1 MRGTNSSNGKSL
13 EGIDHL
19 KQSIYDIL
27 TTPKGSRVMRRD
39 YGCSL
44 FDLTDRPLNQ
54 STLVDI
60 YASVNYAINK
70 FEKRIKLKKIQAV
83 SIKQGKVELE
93 LQGTYG
99 IKTVNL
105 TVTI

>member
-1 MRGTNSSNGKSL
+1 MRGINATNGKQL
-13 EGIDHL
+13 DGLDHL

-27 TTPKGSRVMRRD
+27 TTPRGSRIMRRD

-54 STLVDI
+54 ATLVDI
-60 YASVNYAINK
+60 YASVNEAIVK
-70 FEKRIKLKKIQAV
+70 FESRIKLNKISAV